1 MNGYSR
7 AIPAAEGNVEQQLQ
21 ALRTQLR
28 LVQEET
34 EDMLRTLKDQVEAA
48 EQRAQEQERQLEA
61 GMNTLQQTVQALV
74 ERVTALETA
83 NG

>member
-28 LVQEET
+28 LMQEET
-34 EDMLRTLKDQVEAA
+34 EDMLRT
-48 EQRAQEQERQLEA
+48 
-61 GMNTLQQTVQALV
+61 M
-74 ERVTALETA
+74 
-83 NG
+83 